1 MKLFL
6 NRHNPS
12 GQPRNGPPVEPSYD
26 SPAPDNTAPDHAS
39 RTADEPGHPDGI
51 DGLGVPTSQSEREA
65 FVITLAAVI
74 ALLGLCFT
82 LGWIVFNHLQTGG

>member
-1 MKLFL
+1 M
-6 NRHNPS
+6 
-12 GQPRNGPPVEPSYD
+12 EPSYD
-26 SPAPDNTAPDHAS
+26 SPAPDNAAPDNANCA
-39 RTADEPGHPDGI
+39 ADEPIHPDGI
-51 DGLGVPTSQSEREA
+51 DGLGVPTSRSEREA